1 MELLIKARELVE
13 LHIEQC
19 AKIGTINCTNCP
31 IDNDICDS
39 ITDLE
44 IALESIDE
52 DEIKRNY

>member
-1 MELLIKARELVE
+1 MELLTKAKELVE
-13 LHIEQC
+13 LHNEQC
-19 AKIGTINCTNCP
+19 AKIGSINCTNCP
-31 IDNDICDS
+31 FDNVICNS